1 MVGAVLDEVAP
12 ARSGDLWKALVAS
25 KPLSSAE
32 ESDQQD
38 VDVVLM
44 QALGE
49 CYANANTWENSSAN
63 TVDCSGQIYLSYT
76 EKVVPGV
83 DKVAFHCCARTRPAS
98 RKRHPSSKNNPN
110 VNVCNPEA
118 S

>member
-1 MVGAVLDEVAP
+1 MRNILKTSWYEASERTQRRHVRKAKQALGAVLDEVAP

-32 ESDQQD
+32 ESDQED

-49 CYANANTWENSSAN
+49 CYANAFIFLFYF
-63 TVDCSGQIYLSYT
+63 VIYCYSGTTLFR
-76 EKVVPGV
+76 EL
-83 DKVAFHCCARTRPAS
+83 
-98 RKRHPSSKNNPN
+98 
-110 VNVCNPEA
+110 
-118 S
+118 

>member
-1 MVGAVLDEVAP
+1 MTLVCDKYE
-12 ARSGDLWKALVAS
+12 SGDLWKALVAS

-32 ESDQQD
+32 ESDQED

-49 CYANANTWENSSAN
+49 CYANANTWETRRQILSIVADKFTFRTLKKWFPELTKWHF
-63 TVDCSGQIYLSYT
+63 TV
-76 EKVVPGV
+76 
-83 DKVAFHCCARTRPAS
+83 AREHALLHGRGT
-98 RKRHPSSKNNPN
+98 PSSKNNPN
-110 VNVCNPEA
+110 ANVCNPEA